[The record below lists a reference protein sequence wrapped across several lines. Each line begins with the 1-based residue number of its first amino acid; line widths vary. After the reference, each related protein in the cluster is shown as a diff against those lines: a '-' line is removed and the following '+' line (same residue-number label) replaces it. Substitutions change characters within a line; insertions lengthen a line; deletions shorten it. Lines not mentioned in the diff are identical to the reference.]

1 MRERIMAKKKENTK
15 KEEKINW
22 LLEEQI
28 EEPVVK
34 PSDEKLIVLK
44 TILEQN
50 KKMIELLEKIV
61 ERLGG

>member
-1 MRERIMAKKKENTK
+1 MAKKKENTK

-22 LLEEQI
+22 LLEK
-28 EEPVVK
+28 PVEKPVEK

-50 KKMIELLEKIV
+50 KIMIELLEKIV
-61 ERLGG
+61 ERIGG

>member
-1 MRERIMAKKKENTK
+1 MAKKKENTK

-22 LLEEQI
+22 LLEKQI
-28 EEPVVK
+28 EEPVEK

-50 KKMIELLEKIV
+50 KIMIELLEKIV
-61 ERLGG
+61 ERIGG

>member
-1 MRERIMAKKKENTK
+1 MAKKKENTK

-22 LLEEQI
+22 LLEEQF
-28 EEPVVK
+28 EKPVETQT
-34 PSDEKLIVLK
+34 DENLIVLK

-61 ERLGG
+61 ERIGG

>member
-1 MRERIMAKKKENTK
+1 MAKKKENTK

-22 LLEEQI
+22 LLEEQT

-61 ERLGG
+61 ERIGG

>member
-1 MRERIMAKKKENTK
+1 MTKKKENTK

-22 LLEEQI
+22 LLEEQV
-28 EEPVVK
+28 EEPVEK
-34 PSDEKLIVLK
+34 PSDENLTVLK

-61 ERLGG
+61 ERIGG

>member
-61 ERLGG
+61 ERIGG

>member
-1 MRERIMAKKKENTK
+1 MRERIMTKKKENTK

-22 LLEEQI
+22 LLEEQV
-28 EEPVVK
+28 EEPVEK

-50 KKMIELLEKIV
+50 KKMIEMLERIV
-61 ERLGG
+61 ERIGG